1 MSFNLEEGR
10 LRGDTIAVFN
20 YVKGHRK
27 EGENKQLFQGQ
38 DKKSWTEI
46 TARENQAETVFT
58 ARRRTQPGAE
68 CLCREGAF

>member
-1 MSFNLEEGR
+1 MSFNLEEGQ
-10 LRGDTIAVFN
+10 LRRDTIAVFN
-20 YVKGHRK
+20 YVKGHCK

-46 TARENQAETVFT
+46 TARENQAEIVFI

-68 CLCREGAF
+68 CLWREGGF